1 MSREKLLFITYGEQN
16 NVFIILNTRGGG
28 GPLHLEIKGKFLV
41 GENKKNTVST
51 LFTDI

>member
-1 MSREKLLFITYGEQN
+1 MVNKIMSLSSWIQE
-16 NVFIILNTRGGG
+16 GGG

-51 LFTDI
+51 LFTDIWYKMKQG